1 MNNEWENSRKLD
13 FFSFESRNAEKLNED
28 QQMREMQWNAI
39 IIYA

>member
-1 MNNEWENSRKLD
+1 MNEKTVENWI
-13 FFSFESRNAEKLNED
+13 FSFESRNAEKLNED